1 MNGTVSWQENFPLG
15 SALRNGAA
23 FKGPTAPEHVRDKQ
37 DTEVRNSGGRT
48 PETKGEAVDPKA
60 RRTMATLKEG
70 LSLLNAEGLVAKAV
84 HVHDQLS
91 AHAAQF
97 PTPSPTLA
105 ALETAKE
112 ELLLTASAGAIDG
125 GRSAH
130 QAKRDP
136 FRKLK
141 DMLKQEADYVANV
154 AKGDAQLILDGGYEV
169 RAERKPSHL
178 PVAPASLEA
187 LTPDVTN
194 AVKIEWKGERTV
206 RLYQVQMSTTD
217 PAGTPVWNRWL

>member
-1 MNGTVSWQENFPLG
+1 
-15 SALRNGAA
+15 
-23 FKGPTAPEHVRDKQ
+23 
-37 DTEVRNSGGRT
+37 
-48 PETKGEAVDPKA
+48 
-60 RRTMATLKEG
+60 MATLKEG
-70 LSLLNAEGLVAKAV
+70 LYRLNAEGLVAKAV
-84 HVHDQLS
+84 HVHAQLT

-97 PTPSPTLA
+97 TTPSPTLA

-112 ELLLTASAGAIDG
+112 ELLTASAGAIDG

-130 QAKRDP
+130 QAKRNS

-217 PAGTPVWNRWL
+217 PAGTPVWNTVALTSKRQHTQENLEPYRMYWFRVIAVNVAGESLPSDILMARAA